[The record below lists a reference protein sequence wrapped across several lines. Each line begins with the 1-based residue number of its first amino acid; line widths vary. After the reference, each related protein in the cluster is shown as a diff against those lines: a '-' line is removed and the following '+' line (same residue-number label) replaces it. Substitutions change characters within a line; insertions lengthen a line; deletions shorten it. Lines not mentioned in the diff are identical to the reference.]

1 MTWSHNIFSPENT
14 MVIYHMRSVSI
25 FVAECVT
32 LSLMPSYQTGLFAA
46 EDCQRS
52 AKGQSFC
59 LPIPALV
66 PNHSACWTQLWV
78 SAKVWRWL
86 EAPET
91 LGSYRCLRKGK
102 RYFSHPPA
110 GLVGIQAHPFA
121 DTRDSLWK
129 SMSISQMSLALQYCK
144 QLLFSWNSSFPCWC
158 WPLLI
163 KKK

>member
-32 LSLMPSYQTGLFAA
+32 LSLMPGYQTGLFAA

-52 AKGQSFC
+52 TKGQSFC
-59 LPIPALV
+59 SPIPALV
-66 PNHSACWTQLWV
+66 PNHSHCWTQLWV
-78 SAKVWRWL
+78 SAKVWRWS

-102 RYFSHPPA
+102 EVFFPPSCR
-110 GLVGIQAHPFA
+110 VGRHTGSPLCRHQ
-121 DTRDSLWK
+121 RLSLK
-129 SMSISQMSLALQYCK
+129 IHVHIPGVLGSAVLQTTA
-144 QLLFSWNSSFPCWC
+144 FSWNSSFPCWC
-158 WPLLI
+158 
-163 KKK
+163 